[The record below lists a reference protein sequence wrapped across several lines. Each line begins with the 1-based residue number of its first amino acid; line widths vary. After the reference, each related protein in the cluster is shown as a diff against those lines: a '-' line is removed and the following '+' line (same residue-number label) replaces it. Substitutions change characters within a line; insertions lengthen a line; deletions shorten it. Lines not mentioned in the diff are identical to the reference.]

1 MDEPAGSSRPSSYRL
16 RVPSAMLDHGAPTR
30 CHFCRGPGSGRPLR
44 NFKTGLRIHLRTG
57 NGRSPPL
64 RRQVGGETRG
74 ARPQEVR
81 PKPGPASRSRPL
93 PLQLPDRRRPRGG
106 TAADLAAQ
114 RLGFTGKRQ
123 GEGHVPARRIG
134 NPRARSV
141 PARSPPAAEPQ
152 VRPGVRSPP
161 RACTP
166 PGLSGR
172 HEARE
177 RRRWRLRRS
186 RLLTASPR
194 RF

>member
-81 PKPGPASRSRPL
+81 PKPGPASRSRPP

-106 TAADLAAQ
+106 TAADPRGSTVGVYREEAGGGAAPGPKD
-114 RLGFTGKRQ
+114 RKPARPLRPCP
-123 GEGHVPARRIG
+123 VPAGRG
-134 NPRARSV
+134 APSEAWSPESASGLHSAR
-141 PARSPPAAEPQ
+141 PLGPP
-152 VRPGVRSPP
+152 
-161 RACTP
+161 
-166 PGLSGR
+166 
-172 HEARE
+172 
-177 RRRWRLRRS
+177 
-186 RLLTASPR
+186 
-194 RF
+194 